1 MIMKFEDFQ
10 TENGFVKI
18 PADDVFSIKKE
29 LERIDKATG
38 NLDQYLTEHNEM
50 RADLKLIK
58 DTVFDLLKKI
68 GFVQPDGS
76 FREGLDMKAVM
87 AFAMS
92 IATGGKK
99 VQEQFAGISALIPL
113 VEKYKDL

>member
-1 MIMKFEDFQ
+1 MEENLFAIDDYQLEVIQRLQ
-10 TENGFVKI
+10 TENG
-18 PADDVFSIKKE
+18 E
-29 LERIDKATG
+29 L
-38 NLDQYLTEHNEM
+38 